1 MKISS
6 SLVVFLVFGASPSNV
21 NAVTGRAVN
30 DNSMGKK
37 AKSPIPDTNK
47 KFDLTYFIG
56 FWEGVDG
63 LDGADT
69 QHSMVLVPGKFNNF
83 TFLGCLAFFQI
94 CALLML
100 ALMMTSW
107 PSLGQRRRT

>member
-6 SLVVFLVFGASPSNV
+6 SLIVYLVFGTFPSSV
-21 NAVTGRAVN
+21 NAVTGRTAN

-37 AKSPIPDTNK
+37 SKSPIPDTKTVDPNYS
-47 KFDLTYFIG
+47 TR
-56 FWEGVDG
+56 FWEGIEG
-63 LDGADT
+63 LDGAGA
-69 QHSMVLVPGKFNNF
+69 QRSIALAPGEYNKF

-107 PSLGQRRRT
+107 PSLRQYWRP

>member
-6 SLVVFLVFGASPSNV
+6 SLIVYLVFGNFPSDV
-21 NAVTGRAVN
+21 YAVAGRTAN
-30 DNSMGKK
+30 DNSMGKQ
-37 AKSPIPDTNK
+37 AKSPISYTK
-47 KFDLTYFIG
+47 TVDLTYFIG

-63 LDGADT
+63 LDGADF
-69 QHSMVLVPGKFNNF
+69 QHSIALVPGEYNKF

-107 PSLGQRRRT
+107 PNLRQHRRT